1 MLLWLAHRAWNLFWD
16 PQGDCLRRRDAF
28 LSCDFG
34 LSRIGSSSVVHSG
47 SLDSLHSSL
56 GTSSSSAWA
65 LGLKWNGPKPLEPSG
80 PTIAPQNHAV
90 RLLGRWGGFWRS
102 RAYIMAAWVLF
113 PYGCQGFFVYPWH
126 APGASAYEVHC
137 HQCFLFRDNAD
148 RLDIRNVYSM
158 APLWSGAD
166 LEVEG
171 SLGNWAKFILLDIP
185 SLSFVCGK
193 LPQIS
198 PSI

>member
-1 MLLWLAHRAWNLFWD
+1 MLLWLARRTWNLFWD
-16 PQGDCLRRRDAF
+16 PQGDCLGRRGAF

-34 LSRIGSSSVVHSG
+34 LPRTGLSSAVHSG
-47 SLDSLHSSL
+47 NLDSLHSSSD
-56 GTSSSSAWA
+56 TSSSSAWA

-80 PTIAPQNHAV
+80 PIIAPQNHAA
-90 RLLGRWGGFWRS
+90 RLLGHGGGFWRS
-102 RAYIMAAWVLF
+102 QAYIMTDWVLF
-113 PYGCQGFFVYPWH
+113 PYGCQGFFVYLWH
-126 APGASAYEVHC
+126 APGASVYEVHC
-137 HQCFLFRDNAD
+137 HQCFLFGDNVNHFG
-148 RLDIRNVYSM
+148 IRNVYSI

-185 SLSFVCGK
+185 SLSFECDE
-193 LPQIS
+193 LPQIL